1 MTLSRAPRL
10 ASNGV
15 ALAAASAALLVLS
28 SCTVPV
34 AADLDEAEANRV
46 VALLTSTGIAAEK
59 GTERGESGRFRV
71 EVPRDDGTRA
81 ASVLGDEGL
90 PAEKKHGVLDALGS
104 NSLVPSRTAEHE
116 RLLAGVSGDLEH
128 TLMGVDGT
136 VSARVH
142 LAVPRADPLT
152 DGTGAPPS
160 ASVLLRHH
168 GAHCPLAPADIQRL
182 VAGAVPG
189 LSPERVSVMLLEVPV
204 AAPRSDLVRVGP
216 ASLTRE
222 AAAKVRLGV
231 AGIALTHLALVACLV
246 TLWMRVRKLRPPRP
260 PGGSSTRDPR

>member
-1 MTLSRAPRL
+1 L
-10 ASNGV
+10 AF
-15 ALAAASAALLVLS
+15 SALVLGAAG
-28 SCTVPV
+28 CTVPV
-34 AADLDEAEANRV
+34 ALDLDDAEANRV
-46 VALLTSTGIAAEK
+46 VALLTTSGIAADK
-59 GTERGESGRFRV
+59 AAERGESGRFRI

-90 PAEKKHGVLDALGS
+90 PAEKKHGVLDALGG

-128 TLMGVDGT
+128 TLIGVDGV

-142 LAVPRADPLT
+142 LAVPRADPLAE
-152 DGTGAPPS
+152 GPAAPPS

-168 GAHCPLAPADIQRL
+168 GSQPPLAEADVQGL

-189 LSPERVSVMLLEVPV
+189 LSPERVTVVLLQVKV
-204 AAPRSDLVRVGP
+204 APPRADLVRMGP

-222 AAAKVRLGV
+222 AAAKVRLLIAGLALV
-231 AGIALTHLALVACLV
+231 GIALGGCLV
-246 TLWMRVRKLRPPRP
+246 TLWLRNRKLRPPQARRDFP
-260 PGGSSTRDPR
+260 ARDPH